1 MAKCKPTKRVR
12 LYWKINEVSKLVPQI
27 ECKGEERVGDDESEI
42 YYYTEAAEV
51 FKKYSDAFVKI
62 GLTFLPVKIQVIMDG
77 RFYRADVQYELT
89 DIETGYSIHVVGSGL
104 GGNGAWSVNSAQT
117 VARKQTLLN
126 AFGCSYNQPESAKK
140 AVKRLAKW
148 FKVDSVVQVMSSKDV
163 QDEMLDYFGEQLKGK
178 DNDTNN

>member
-1 MAKCKPTKRVR
+1 MAKRTATKRVL
-12 LYWKINEVSKLVPQI
+12 LYRKINEVSKLVPQI
-27 ECKGEERVGDDESEI
+27 ECKGAETEGDDSNEV

-51 FKKYSDAFVKI
+51 FKQYTAAFIVV
-62 GLTFLPVKIQVIMDG
+62 GMTFLPVKIRVTMDG
-77 RFYRADVQYELT
+77 RFYRADIQYEIT

-117 VARKQTLLN
+117 VAKKQALLN
-126 AFGCSYNQPESAKK
+126 AFGCSYNQPESMKG
-140 AVKRLAKW
+140 VVRRLTKG